1 MTLDRGTAARAL
13 LGRDVAVVFAL
24 LVVPV
29 AVGAF
34 ETSLMTPL
42 ALPGYLLLTVGSWYG
57 SHLLPNFALW
67 LFWVPFVAGSYGVA
81 VVTAAGYRTIR
92 RRTSGR
98 N

>member
-1 MTLDRGTAARAL
+1 MSLDRGAVGRAL
-13 LGRDVAVVFAL
+13 VGLDVAVVFAL

-29 AVGAF
+29 AVGAV

-57 SHLLPNFALW
+57 SHLFPNFALW
-67 LFWVPFVAGSYGVA
+67 VFWIPFVAGSYGVA
-81 VVTAAGYRTIR
+81 VVTAGCYRALR
-92 RRTSGR
+92 RRLPRG